1 VLIGFSWRGG
11 EERKGDGLQFRL
23 RVGVSGRGAA
33 IAVPY
38 RLQCTTAATWAA
50 SFQQDSQEP
59 TATLSLSDSESD
71 TAHTHAHF
79 SPRAPLSCSSCD
91 SSLLI
96 ALVVTPR
103 LSSVLPLAARPR
115 RAPSCDS
122 PVVLFARPPSRV
134 AAVIDRQP
142 CFARRQLRQPPASS
156 GAEVCC
162 ALGWSSH
169 EMLCS
174 QSASLC
180 HRWCGVC
187 LVVVCISLCARMCSS
202 ATLTVVRPVCGR
214 VRTGWCRS
222 CLLRIYQADH

>member
-1 VLIGFSWRGG
+1 
-11 EERKGDGLQFRL
+11 
-23 RVGVSGRGAA
+23 
-33 IAVPY
+33 VPH

-71 TAHTHAHF
+71 TAHTHT
-79 SPRAPLSCSSCD
+79 RALFASNASLLQQLRLVTPHRARRHA
-91 SSLLI
+91 SSLLR
-96 ALVVTPR
+96 AP
-103 LSSVLPLAARPR
+103 ARRSPSPP
-115 RAPSCDS
+115 PSCDS

-174 QSASLC
+174 QFCSHLC
-180 HRWCGVC
+180 HRRCAVC
-187 LVVVCISLCARMCSS
+187 LVVVCISLCAWMCSS

-214 VRTGWCRS
+214 ARTGWCR
-222 CLLRIYQADH
+222 CFLLHTRQADH